1 MLATTLYGGIALIA
15 QRHKLQQLVALQVCA
30 TEQNHPSCIGNVL
43 APGAMCMSR
52 CCLPGEGE
60 EIEWNIGCLDILG
73 LAGCMH
79 AKWAEVTSARR
90 RAHGFPTGYHS
101 GHHSGDWSSRRG
113 LVCQMLLPLP
123 PPHHTSA
130 KHMSQGISSPYLLP
144 IRPIKSWLLYG
155 GPCQL
160 YIGVTWGRLA
170 AAGFWS
176 TPGGF
181 DGEGAGAGWYPEGG
195 SGRGGAAPPIPPPY
209 GWWGLGGGSSPYPL
223 VRGY

>member
-15 QRHKLQQLVALQVCA
+15 QRHKLQQLVALQVRA
-30 TEQNHPSCIGNVL
+30 TEQNHPGCIGNVL

-73 LAGCMH
+73 LAGCTH

-123 PPHHTSA
+123 PPLHTSA
-130 KHMSQGISSPYLLP
+130 STCHRVYLAHTSCP
-144 IRPIKSWLLYG
+144 FD
-155 GPCQL
+155 
-160 YIGVTWGRLA
+160 RL
-170 AAGFWS
+170 
-176 TPGGF
+176 
-181 DGEGAGAGWYPEGG
+181 
-195 SGRGGAAPPIPPPY
+195 RGGCCM
-209 GWWGLGGGSSPYPL
+209 GGRASYI
-223 VRGY
+223 

>member
-1 MLATTLYGGIALIA
+1 ML
-15 QRHKLQQLVALQVCA
+15 RHKLRATLQQLVRCRFVQQSKTTPAALVMSLRLCCA
-30 TEQNHPSCIGNVL
+30 
-43 APGAMCMSR
+43 AMCMSR

-123 PPHHTSA
+123 PPLHTSA
-130 KHMSQGISSPYLLP
+130 STCHRVYLAHTSCP
-144 IRPIKSWLLYG
+144 FD
-155 GPCQL
+155 
-160 YIGVTWGRLA
+160 RL
-170 AAGFWS
+170 
-176 TPGGF
+176 
-181 DGEGAGAGWYPEGG
+181 
-195 SGRGGAAPPIPPPY
+195 RGGCCM
-209 GWWGLGGGSSPYPL
+209 GGRASYI
-223 VRGY
+223 